1 MTDNTLDVVF
11 ARFRGF
17 SFTITLRQK
26 PKIVMRM
33 LFLCLVIQYSMC
45 VTSSG
50 PRVIVKEKTLDLEKT
65 TTSVLS
71 VNVNQSMSIT
81 VT

>member
-26 PKIVMRM
+26 PKEVMRM
-33 LFLCLVIQYSMC
+33 LFLCLVIQHSMC

-50 PRVIVKEKTLDLEKT
+50 VCPRVIVNEKLLDLEKT

-71 VNVNQSMSIT
+71 VNVT
-81 VT
+81 

>member
-1 MTDNTLDVVF
+1 MSSYQDFL
-11 ARFRGF
+11 
-17 SFTITLRQK
+17 FTIPLRQK
-26 PKIVMRM
+26 PKGVTRSRHRIAR
-33 LFLCLVIQYSMC
+33 LREPFLRRISLNLLGFCL
-45 VTSSG
+45 G
-50 PRVIVKEKTLDLEKT
+50 VIVNEKPLDLEKT

>member
-1 MTDNTLDVVF
+1 MTVNTLDVVF

-17 SFTITLRQK
+17 SFTITLRQT
-26 PKIVMRM
+26 PKLVMSM

-50 PRVIVKEKTLDLEKT
+50 LCPRVIVNEKPLDLEKT

-71 VNVNQSMSIT
+71 VNVN
-81 VT
+81 

>member
-26 PKIVMRM
+26 PKEVMRM
-33 LFLCLVIQYSMC
+33 LFLCLVIQHSMC

-50 PRVIVKEKTLDLEKT
+50 LCPRVIVNEKPLDLEKT

-71 VNVNQSMSIT
+71 VNVT
-81 VT
+81 